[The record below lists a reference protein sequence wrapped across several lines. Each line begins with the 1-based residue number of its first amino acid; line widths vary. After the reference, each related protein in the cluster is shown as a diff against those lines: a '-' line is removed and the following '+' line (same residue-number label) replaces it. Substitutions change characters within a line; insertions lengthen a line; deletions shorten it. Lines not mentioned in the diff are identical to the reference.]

1 MTEQNAADANVL
13 SALIAVNETA
23 RFNQWAGFTVVSAK
37 SGEVELS
44 MPWRDEVGQYNGF
57 LHAGLI
63 GALIDTA
70 CGFAASTVS
79 GPVLASQFS
88 VRCMAPAKGQ
98 RFIVRG
104 RVVKAGRRQV
114 FAAADLYCENLESKE
129 STLCASGDAILV
141 PLGES
146 R

>member
-1 MTEQNAADANVL
+1 MTEHSL
-13 SALIAVNETA
+13 SDSNLLTALIAVNEKAT
-23 RFNQWAGFTVVSAK
+23 FNKWAGFSVVSAMP
-37 SGEVELS
+37 GEVELK
-44 MPWRDEVGQYNGF
+44 MAWRDEVGQYHGF

-79 GPVLASQFS
+79 GPVLTSQFS

-98 RFIVRG
+98 SFIVRG
-104 RVVKAGRRQV
+104 RVVKSGRRQV
-114 FAAADLYCENLESKE
+114 FAAAELYCERPESPE
-129 STLCASGDAILV
+129 PTLCASGDAILV